1 MELNLGPE
9 SGFSHLRRHSS
20 RQPSTLELSL
30 EKTSGFANTVTFS
43 SNTLRLKS
51 ICRKWL
57 TVLADVMFPNVT
69 EIVKP
74 SPHDRWQVTF
84 HTEKGASWVMWHSR
98 SAPVI
103 ELCLQHW
110 FFLTVLI
117 IILILNS
124 PFLKERGVP
133 PFRSSFVNLFPG
145 NLKGFFLSNS
155 GRILIDF
162 WNCWT

>member
-1 MELNLGPE
+1 MT
-9 SGFSHLRRHSS
+9 SHVSYRERSK
-20 RQPSTLELSL
+20 LSHVAL
-30 EKTSGFANTVTFS
+30 TISASDRTVFAA
-43 SNTLRLKS
+43 L
-51 ICRKWL
+51 I
-57 TVLADVMFPNVT
+57 
-69 EIVKP
+69 
-74 SPHDRWQVTF
+74 
-84 HTEKGASWVMWHSR
+84 
-98 SAPVI
+98 
-103 ELCLQHW
+103 
-110 FFLTVLI
+110 FLTVLI